1 LKIILILQQ
10 ETLLEFF
17 IKGVHLLEVTRLY
30 AIIEVLCGGGIAWE
44 MVALEPTITQN

>member
-10 ETLLEFF
+10 ETLLEFY
-17 IKGVHLLEVTRLY
+17 KGIQLLEVTKLY
-30 AIIEVLCGGGIAWE
+30 AIIGGSVGGGIAWE